1 MPRRPVPP
9 TTGLGPVL
17 PTASRRPN
25 SSKSTDNLHK
35 PVTESGNKS
44 LDEKKKIKTQT
55 QAPSPSARH
64 DEARLSTLNTDE
76 QAD

>member
-17 PTASRRPN
+17 PAATRRAKP
-25 SSKSTDNLHK
+25 SKSTEDLQK
-35 PVTESGNKS
+35 PVTESGNRS
-44 LDEKKKIKTQT
+44 LDDKNTNKTQT